1 MFKCKDTKDF
11 WKKEE
16 KWEKVCKIVGFLLS
30 LHPLTS
36 FIHLNIKTMKQ
47 NLRRNCKFSVK
58 KLASVESFSYLCRWV
73 RDANGQKPQQ
83 HSWINSWRHWNRCQ
97 WRTTVSPLRLAS
109 FCLGI
114 AKLVFGGV
122 ILAGIMQQGIEFNS
136 LFLTGLGVVLLFVAF
151 GFYLIKK
158 SKKNRR

>member
-1 MFKCKDTKDF
+1 MNTRRERAKAPTAQ
-11 WKKEE
+11 
-16 KWEKVCKIVGFLLS
+16 
-30 LHPLTS
+30 
-36 FIHLNIKTMKQ
+36 LNKQ
-47 NLRRNCKFSVK
+47 LEALEQMPMEN
-58 KLASVESFSYLCRWV
+58 
-73 RDANGQKPQQ
+73 
-83 HSWINSWRHWNRCQ
+83 HSI
-97 WRTTVSPLRLAS
+97 AFEAGK
-109 FCLGI
+109 FCLDI